1 MSSEKT
7 CNFFMSSEKT
17 CLFFHNLKNLSVFHT
32 LENTCNYSR
41 SQNFFNIFS
50 NYLSLD
56 NVVNTC
62 NIHYLI
68 MNPIRPVFH
77 IMPNYITCECCALE
91 FGEYQTFDKPLL
103 SIQLQGLIFKDF
115 QGTTALTLLQ
125 VIWDLFFRHLMF
137 RQLHKHLLWR
147 SSLF

>member
-1 MSSEKT
+1 MYSKNLVFFSPLRRYLSNFFINLKNLSVFHNFEKT
-7 CNFFMSSEKT
+7 CDFFMSSEKT
-17 CLFFHNLKNLSVFHT
+17 CPFFHNLKNLSVFHT

-103 SIQLQGLIFKDF
+103 SIQL
-115 QGTTALTLLQ
+115 
-125 VIWDLFFRHLMF
+125 
-137 RQLHKHLLWR
+137 
-147 SSLF
+147 